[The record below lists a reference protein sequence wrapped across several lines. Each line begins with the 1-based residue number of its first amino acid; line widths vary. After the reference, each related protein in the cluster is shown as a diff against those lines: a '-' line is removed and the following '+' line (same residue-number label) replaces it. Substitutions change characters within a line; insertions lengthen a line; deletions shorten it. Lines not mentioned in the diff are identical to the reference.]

1 MARKMREV
9 IKLELKDLFLDG
21 ALTEDQ
27 QRAVMKSELWPVFV
41 AAYSGTD
48 RNIRVCG
55 YMDHRQQLVR
65 TFYERIVFSTKEGFN
80 CGLIK
85 KDAVGDND
93 GEYVVATLQNTC
105 GSASDSYL
113 ANVLR
118 TKNIRYAISKL
129 QKGNHD
135 ARVGLRDVANTVPNM
150 LSRKIREVVDMA
162 CDRMYGDSISQR
174 PFCSLPVKVSTA
186 LAELYMKEIESHQIP
201 DTIITVLTDQYKDYS
216 NKRNK
221 FNDAMDTVSE
231 MFSGEKYWLFTNVR
245 GGVMVGKISG
255 MPVQVALDEYRKDS
269 LPEYHKLSYYV
280 EDSTDMPLKW
290 YPSMDDI
297 PADVRKQL
305 DIQLVMLKAHANF
318 ETLIPDAR
326 VAPNVY
332 PAIGAALSNGGS
344 GCHILYLNA

>member
-1 MARKMREV
+1 MARKNREV
-9 IKLELKDLFLDG
+9 VKLELKDLFLDG
-21 ALTEDQ
+21 ALTENE

-55 YMDHRQQLVR
+55 YMDHRQQIVR
-65 TFYERIVFSTKEGFN
+65 TFYERIIFSTKEGFN

-85 KDAVGDND
+85 KDATGDND
-93 GEYVVATLQNTC
+93 GEYVVATFQSAC

-113 ANVLR
+113 SNVLR

-129 QKGNHD
+129 QKGEHD
-135 ARVGLRDVANTVPNM
+135 AREGLRNVANTVPNM
-150 LSRKIREVVDMA
+150 LSRRIREVVDMA
-162 CDRMYGDSISQR
+162 CDRVYGESVHQR
-174 PFCSLPVKVSTA
+174 PRCGLPDYVSTA

-201 DTIITVLTDQYKDYS
+201 EQMIAELYKNYKEYS
-216 NKRNK
+216 KRRNK
-221 FNDAMDTVSE
+221 FEDAMNTVSE

-245 GGVMVGKISG
+245 GGVMLGKISG
-255 MPVQVALDEYRKDS
+255 MPVQAAIEEYRKDH
-269 LPEYHKLSYYV
+269 LPEYYKLSYYV
-280 EDSTDMPLKW
+280 EGSTDMPLKW

-318 ETLIPDAR
+318 ETLIPDSR
-326 VAPNVY
+326 TAPNVY
-332 PAIGAALSNGGS
+332 PAIGAALGNGSG